1 MSMVYYLQEI
11 KKMNLDEFKIAWFP
25 VGILFICLFNA
36 ILSITISNK
45 KHSNNFVKII
55 LTLNGVFSIFV
66 LFYCLWITHYINY
79 TNSGYSNIAK
89 ITLHTCTK
97 DNKTIEQ
104 DCEYIGAIT
113 YRPHMRELMIT
124 TTPLYPILN
133 CPSPNNGCVQ
143 ERIFVDKGNVK
154 GITVLE

>member
-1 MSMVYYLQEI
+1 
-11 KKMNLDEFKIAWFP
+11 MNLDEFKIIWWIIAVFLICIF
-25 VGILFICLFNA
+25 GIISSFTVKNKSYAKFLLIINS
-36 ILSITISNK
+36 IL
-45 KHSNNFVKII
+45 
-55 LTLNGVFSIFV
+55 GVFFAFEFV
-66 LFYCLWITHYINY
+66 WLTYHINY

-89 ITLHTCTK
+89 ITLYTCTK

-104 DCEYIGAIT
+104 DCEYIEAIT
-113 YRPHMRELMIT
+113 YRPYLRELMIT

-143 ERIFVDKGNVK
+143 EQIFVDKGNVK

>member
-1 MSMVYYLQEI
+1 MEI
-11 KKMNLDEFKIAWFP
+11 KMNLDQFNFHWLFTILALWCFYSALRPSKENLSKFLRYANGLL
-25 VGILFICLFNA
+25 GIICL
-36 ILSITISNK
+36 TIS
-45 KHSNNFVKII
+45 
-55 LTLNGVFSIFV
+55 IF
-66 LFYCLWITHYINY
+66 ITYY
-79 TNSGYSNIAK
+79 TNYVDSGYRNIAK

-113 YRPHMRELMIT
+113 YRPYMRELMIT

-154 GITVLE
+154 RLETF

>member
-1 MSMVYYLQEI
+1 
-11 KKMNLDEFKIAWFP
+11 MNLDQFNFHWLFT
-25 VGILFICLFNA
+25 ILAFWCFYTALKPRNKYYKADKCLRCANGLLGVICLV
-36 ILSITISNK
+36 LSI
-45 KHSNNFVKII
+45 F
-55 LTLNGVFSIFV
+55 LT
-66 LFYCLWITHYINY
+66 YYINY

-113 YRPHMRELMIT
+113 YRPYLRELMIT

-143 ERIFVDKGNVK
+143 EQIFVDKGNVK
-154 GITVLE
+154 SLEKLN

>member
-1 MSMVYYLQEI
+1 
-11 KKMNLDEFKIAWFP
+11 MNLDEFKIIWWIIAVFLICIF
-25 VGILFICLFNA
+25 GIISSFTVKNKSYAKFLLIINS
-36 ILSITISNK
+36 IL
-45 KHSNNFVKII
+45 
-55 LTLNGVFSIFV
+55 GVFFAFEFV
-66 LFYCLWITHYINY
+66 WLTYHFNY

-89 ITLHTCTK
+89 ITLYTCTK

-113 YRPHMRELMIT
+113 YRPYLRELMIT

-143 ERIFVDKGNVK
+143 EQIFVDKENVK
-154 GITVLE
+154 SITALE

>member
-1 MSMVYYLQEI
+1 
-11 KKMNLDEFKIAWFP
+11 MNLDEFKIAWFP
-25 VGILFICLFNA
+25 MGVLLICLFNTA
-36 ILSITISNK
+36 LSTTISNK
-45 KHSNNFVKII
+45 RQSNNFVRII
-55 LTLNGVFSIFV
+55 LSLNGVFSIFV
-66 LFYCLWITHYINY
+66 LCYCFWLTYYINY

-89 ITLHTCTK
+89 ITLYTCTK

-113 YRPHMRELMIT
+113 YRPYLRELMIT

-143 ERIFVDKGNVK
+143 EQIFVDKGNVK
-154 GITVLE
+154 SITALE